1 MERKLNVKYCKLNRI
16 FHIIFLLAFG
26 WIVLNI
32 FLNFGD
38 QNIFYIVAGF
48 IFLAGFVIFYQ
59 LLNRHMLKKNTCDFD
74 KIFGIMFIIMLLLQ
88 LLFGYML
95 TYEPVTDLGNV
106 HAFAKSVAQTGSF
119 SHIYDLLPSAQGYM
133 ARYPNNNGIFL
144 LLTGYY
150 RIIYLAF
157 GRITLFDA
165 VILNVTALST
175 SVFFTYR
182 TAKKIFSPAGALLTF
197 LLCFFFLPYYTY
209 TPFFYTD
216 TLSMPFVVIPL
227 YLYICA
233 LETTSVKRRYF
244 YLVLFSVLV
253 FLGYSLK
260 GSVCILLAC
269 AVVFFFLK
277 APFQQ
282 ALASTVTVVSAFLI
296 CLLSFQ
302 AFVSS
307 LNFTTPEELNERQ
320 YPLTHWVMMG
330 LKGNG
335 GYNPE
340 DSNYTDHSGTYEEK
354 KAANIK
360 EIKRRLEEYGPDGL
374 FKHLTK
380 KAEWTWSDG
389 TFFIDRHIANKPIR
403 PNILHQFILKDGAYH
418 SFFVFISNAY
428 LLMMLGMICISI
440 LSSIIKPRMDYTVL
454 LKGIIFCVFLFFLV
468 WETRSRYLM
477 NFTPVLLM
485 ITANGIISAA
495 QFKFKTFGKKGT
507 RR

>member
-1 MERKLNVKYCKLNRI
+1 MKYCKLNRI

-182 TAKKIFSPAGALLTF
+182 TAKNFFTGRRAAYFPFMLLLPA
-197 LLCFFFLPYYTY
+197 
-209 TPFFYTD
+209 
-216 TLSMPFVVIPL
+216 VL
-227 YLYICA
+227 YLYA
-233 LETTSVKRRYF
+233 
-244 YLVLFSVLV
+244 V
-253 FLGYSLK
+253 FLY
-260 GSVCILLAC
+260 
-269 AVVFFFLK
+269 
-277 APFQQ
+277 
-282 ALASTVTVVSAFLI
+282 
-296 CLLSFQ
+296 
-302 AFVSS
+302 
-307 LNFTTPEELNERQ
+307 
-320 YPLTHWVMMG
+320 
-330 LKGNG
+330 
-335 GYNPE
+335 
-340 DSNYTDHSGTYEEK
+340 
-354 KAANIK
+354 
-360 EIKRRLEEYGPDGL
+360 
-374 FKHLTK
+374 
-380 KAEWTWSDG
+380 
-389 TFFIDRHIANKPIR
+389 
-403 PNILHQFILKDGAYH
+403 
-418 SFFVFISNAY
+418 
-428 LLMMLGMICISI
+428 
-440 LSSIIKPRMDYTVL
+440 
-454 LKGIIFCVFLFFLV
+454 
-468 WETRSRYLM
+468 RY
-477 NFTPVLLM
+477 
-485 ITANGIISAA
+485 A
-495 QFKFKTFGKKGT
+495 
-507 RR
+507 